1 MILELLFWMSV
12 LVLFHSYILFP
23 FILKLKVRKKLENQT
38 KYCLSD
44 PLPYVSVIMAV
55 HNEEQVIVEKIKSI
69 FYTDYP
75 LGKFEVIVGSD
86 ASTDGTNRILEVFSN
101 NYDHF
106 HFRRFK
112 KRMGKP
118 EIINLLT
125 AEAKGDI
132 IIITDANVFL
142 QESTLF
148 EIVRHFKNPDIGL
161 VDTKMFHRGEAV
173 HGISYQENTYMN
185 WEYNIKEME
194 SKAWGTMMG
203 PFGGCFAIRR
213 KLFVPIPE
221 NYLVDDFYLN
231 MLVLSRKYKAILSSQ
246 AVVTEDVSIDLREEL
261 RRKIRIAAGNFQNLS
276 RFLYLLWPPYSPESF
291 CFLSHKVLRW
301 LGPFFIIMAFIT
313 NIFLADKPLYGYL
326 LIIQIII
333 FLIPLA
339 DFLMKKLRF
348 NIVALRFITHF
359 LSMNLALLIGFT
371 RYISGINSNIWQ
383 PTRRNQGE

>member
-1 MILELLFWMSV
+1 
-12 LVLFHSYILFP
+12 
-23 FILKLKVRKKLENQT
+23 
-38 KYCLSD
+38 
-44 PLPYVSVIMAV
+44 
-55 HNEEQVIVEKIKSI
+55 
-69 FYTDYP
+69 
-75 LGKFEVIVGSD
+75 
-86 ASTDGTNRILEVFSN
+86 
-101 NYDHF
+101 
-106 HFRRFK
+106 
-112 KRMGKP
+112 MGKP
-118 EIINLLT
+118 EITNLLT
-125 AEAKGDI
+125 EEAKGEI
-132 IIITDANVFL
+132 FIITDANVFL

-213 KLFVPIPE
+213 KLFAPIPE